1 MQSSSHLYNSL
12 LERLEGR
19 PYGHYFAAWCV
30 WDKHSTPAM
39 LVFNDGMVKC
49 LSCNKIWSHEQLNKK
64 IGGHF
69 VPQKNNSVSF
79 RLLPKWRKWE
89 EKYESLEGIVEY
101 AHNSLKK
108 HKQFQTYFKERK
120 IYEFMESGS
129 LGYLDGWAVFPV
141 YVRTGEIVDLVARS
155 ISNHSDIRYVVHPS
169 NGNHEFHPLYVP
181 SWERLDKSDTV
192 YVVYGLID
200 AISLHLAGLPVV
212 TGVTGKSLSP
222 ELLKPL
228 GKRLIIVPDD
238 GEEKEAHLLANKL
251 GWRAKVKKMTWPD
264 KCKDTDDIRR
274 LYGNEALLSAL
285 T

>member
-1 MQSSSHLYNSL
+1 MSLYESL
-12 LERLEGR
+12 MERLEGR
-19 PYGHYFAAWCV
+19 PYGRYFSCYCPY
-30 WDKHSTPAM
+30 DSHSTPAL
-39 LVFNDGMVKC
+39 LVFADGMAKC

-69 VPQKNNSVSF
+69 IPQKNNTVSF
-79 RLLPKWRKWE
+79 RLLPQWRKWE

-108 HKQFQTYFKERK
+108 HKQFQIYLKERK
-120 IYEFMESGS
+120 IYDFLEEGT
-129 LGYLDGWAVFPV
+129 LGYLDGWAIFPV
-141 YVRTGEIVDLVARS
+141 RNGSQNIVDLVVRS
-155 ISNHSDIRYVVHPS
+155 TKRDGNVRYVVRPS
-169 NGNHEFHPLYVP
+169 NNDICHPLYVP
-181 SWERLDKSDTV
+181 SWERVDQSDTIYCV
-192 YVVYGLID
+192 FGIID
-200 AISLHLAGLPVV
+200 SISLHLAGLPSC

-251 GWRAKVKKMTWPD
+251 GWRAKVKKMTWTE
-264 KCKDTDDIRR
+264 KTKDCDDIRR
-274 LYGNEALLSAL
+274 LYGNESLLSAL